1 MEYLI
6 NPWYIYLIGVA
17 EPIATLSGLV
27 ASIGAV
33 ITPVILVCFTGCD
46 EGDRDYYKL
55 LKALKVSLFI
65 TIFAFCLFTLIPSKA
80 TFIQMYVASLTTPEN
95 LQTMKDLGVSLT
107 DFLKVNLLDI
117 IKEVKK

>member
-27 ASIGAV
+27 ASIGVV
-33 ITPVILVCFTGCD
+33 ITPIILVCFTGCD

-55 LKALKVSLFI
+55 LKSLKVSLFI
-65 TIFAFCLFTLIPSKA
+65 TIFAFCLFTLIPSKE